1 MLRMTLWLWVNYLL
15 QGRKEVNNLNKVI
28 AVFILV
34 FYSSAVFAQS
44 IPAGSTLDAT
54 AITQHLEGIDS
65 IDSRS
70 VDLAMSSADYMVT
83 AGDIYTLS
91 FAAGGTPVSYTIPVD
106 TSYRVRVANLAV
118 LDASGMSFV
127 KLKRQVED
135 IVTKNYPLSAVQFVL
150 LNPSTFNVRLVGEV
164 EQSREIQAWALTRLS
179 AVLGY
184 GLTSYASNRIVTVTS
199 QSGQK
204 KTYDLFQ
211 ARRFGD
217 LTQNPYL
224 RPGDV
229 ITIERAERIVNIN
242 GAVERPGR
250 YELLA
255 GENFKELIEYYA
267 NGYTRYA
274 DPSRIEVSRTYGFNS
289 NQKKEEILYW
299 DGTNLEENRELIDN
313 DVVTVPSYTSLRSV
327 IFVEGAIS
335 TPETIES
342 TKSGGNV
349 SIVETA
355 SGMPDASGR
364 MAFLFVEGRSYT
376 SFIRSIVNLFTP
388 ISDTDKAYVMRKG
401 TIIPIDVTRIMH
413 DVEYNPDLLMEPY
426 DVLHIPFQSFKVRVS
441 GSVKNPGQYP
451 YVPNR
456 TYEYYI
462 SLAGGFITSE
472 NVGGSVT
479 ITDVEGKRMNKR
491 DVITPDST
499 IIAKTNS
506 FMYWWNQ
513 YAPIITTVGTV
524 LTAVGA
530 GVTIWQ
536 AFN

>member
-1 MLRMTLWLWVNYLL
+1 MNRIIAFLVLFLYSSVLFGQSVPITTQNLEEIDSV
-15 QGRKEVNNLNKVI
+15 GRKPVE
-28 AVFILV
+28 
-34 FYSSAVFAQS
+34 
-44 IPAGSTLDAT
+44 
-54 AITQHLEGIDS
+54 
-65 IDSRS
+65 
-70 VDLAMSSADYMVT
+70 LAMSSADYMVT

-91 FAAGGTPVSYTIPVD
+91 FAVGSTPVSYTIPVD
-106 TSYRVRVANLAV
+106 SSYRVRVANLAV
-118 LDASGMSFV
+118 LDATGMSFV

-135 IVTKNYPLSAVQFVL
+135 IVTKNYPMSAVQFVL

-164 EQSREIQAWALTRLS
+164 KQSKETQAWALTRLS
-179 AVLGY
+179 EVLQDD
-184 GLTSYASNRIVTVTS
+184 LTSYASSRIVTITS

-211 ARRFGD
+211 ASRFGD
-217 LTQNPYL
+217 LTQDPYL

-229 ITIERAERIVNIN
+229 ITIGRAERIVNIK
-242 GAVERPGR
+242 GAVERPGQ

-255 GENFKELIEYYA
+255 GENLKELIEYYA
-267 NGYTRYA
+267 NGYTTYA
-274 DPSRIEVSRTYGFNS
+274 DPSKIEVSRTYGFNS
-289 NQKKEEILYW
+289 VQKKEETLYW
-299 DGTNLEENRELIDN
+299 DGVALEENKELIN
-313 DVVTVPSYTSLRSV
+313 YDVVTISSYQNLRPV
-327 IFVEGAIS
+327 VFVEGAIAA
-335 TPETIES
+335 PETIES
-342 TKSGGNV
+342 TKSEGNV
-349 SIVETA
+349 SVVETS
-355 SGMPDASGR
+355 SGIPSSSSR
-364 MAFLFVEGRSYT
+364 MVFPFVEGRSYIA
-376 SFIRSIVNLFTP
+376 FVRSNVNLFTP
-388 ISDTDKAYVMRKG
+388 VSDTDRAYVMRKG

-472 NVGGSVT
+472 NVGSSVI
-479 ITDVEGKRMNKR
+479 ITDVDGKRMNKR
-491 DVITPDST
+491 EVITPDSN
-499 IIAKTNS
+499 IMAKTNS

-513 YAPIITTVGTV
+513 YSPIITTVGTV

-530 GVTIWQ
+530 GITIWQ

>member
-1 MLRMTLWLWVNYLL
+1 MTLWLWVNYLL

-54 AITQHLEGIDS
+54 ATTQQLEGIDS
-65 IDSRS
+65 IGSKS

-91 FAAGGTPVSYTIPVD
+91 FAAGSTPVSYTIPVD
-106 TSYRVRVANLAV
+106 SSYRVRVANLAV
-118 LDASGMSFV
+118 LDATGMSFV

-150 LNPSTFNVRLVGEV
+150 LNPSTFKVRLVGEV
-164 EQSREIQAWALTRLS
+164 KSASEKTAWALTRLS
-179 AVLGY
+179 SVISGS
-184 GLTSYASNRIVTVTS
+184 LTDYSSRRIVTVTS

-229 ITIERAERIVNIN
+229 ITIGRAERIVNIN
-242 GAVERPGR
+242 GAVERPGE

-255 GENFKELIEYYA
+255 GENFKELVEYYG
-267 NGYTRYA
+267 NGYTTDA
-274 DPSRIEVSRTYGFNS
+274 NPSRIEVRRTYGYNS
-289 NQKKEEILYW
+289 VPKKEEILYW
-299 DGTNLEENRELIDN
+299 DGTNLEENRELINN
-313 DVVTVPSYTSLRSV
+313 DVVTVPSYTSLRPV

-335 TPETIES
+335 TSE
-342 TKSGGNV
+342 TKSEGNV
-349 SIVETA
+349 SVVETA
-355 SGMPDASGR
+355 SGTLHTSSKK
-364 MAFLFVEGRSYT
+364 AFLFVEGRSYT
-376 SFIRSIVNLFTP
+376 SFIRSNVNLFTP
-388 ISDTDKAYVMRKG
+388 ISDTDKAYIMRKG

-413 DVEYNPDLLMEPY
+413 DVAYDPDLLMEPY
-426 DVLHIPFQSFKVRVS
+426 DVLHIPFQSFDVRVS
-441 GSVKNPGQYP
+441 GSVKNPGTYP

-462 SLAGGFITSE
+462 SLAGGIITSE

-479 ITDVEGKRMNKR
+479 ITDVDGKRMSKS

-499 IIAKTNS
+499 IMVKTNS